1 MAQFTREW
9 ERQVHDFL
17 DTPIPDDVRSRGRQT
32 VADVLAATVAGT
44 AVPDIEAVAEDAAF
58 SDGGA
63 TILGTERQVSP
74 SEAALVNTAGAIAQE
89 IEEGHNTGGH
99 VGAAIVAGGL
109 PVAETAGVDGQ
120 TFVDACIRAYEI
132 CIRLERAIFA
142 MKDRLN
148 EAIPWLVRNPHSTWT
163 IVGPALTSAICLG
176 GDAGKLRET
185 FRIAAN
191 RAVVSMHDPYAEGPP
206 SRNFTAG
213 LSAQA
218 GVAAALLGQAG
229 LEGSGTAI
237 ERVYD
242 PFEDLLPDGFGSQ
255 FDTLGEEWE
264 ITRNYFKPYP
274 SCRYTHPPL
283 DALRSALG
291 EKSPAPDE
299 IVAVSVDTFANAA
312 EMAHDDPTTL
322 TGAKFSTPYV
332 LARYF
337 VDGNV
342 ELEHFTPER
351 IGEAPV
357 QSLASRVTLR
367 EDAEYEE
374 RFPESWGAKVT
385 VELTDGTELVGERR
399 YPHGDYRDPIPDD
412 EYRERNRNL
421 LAHGLP
427 GPRVAD
433 AMTALD
439 GVCTNQVRVT
449 TAFLT
454 P

>member
-1 MAQFTREW
+1 MTQFTREW

-17 DTPIPDDVRSRGRQT
+17 DTPIRDDVRSHGRQI

-44 AVPDIEAVAEDAAF
+44 AVPEIETVAEGATL
-58 SDGGA
+58 SDGAG
-63 TILGTERQVSP
+63 TILGTKRQVSP
-74 SEAALVNTAGAIAQE
+74 PEAALLNTAGAIAQE

-99 VGAAIVAGGL
+99 VGAAIVAGGV

-163 IVGPALTSAICLG
+163 IVGPAMTSAICLG
-176 GDAGKLRET
+176 GDGETLRET

-213 LSAQA
+213 FSAQA
-218 GVAAALLGQAG
+218 GVSAALLGEAG
-229 LEGSGTAI
+229 LEGSETAI

-242 PFEDLLPDGFGSQ
+242 PFEELLPDGFASQ
-255 FDTLGEEWE
+255 FETLGEEWE

-283 DALRSALG
+283 DALQSALEG
-291 EKSPAPDE
+291 YDLSPAE
-299 IVAVSVDTFANAA
+299 IDAVSVDTFANAA

-332 LARYF
+332 LARYL
-337 VDGNV
+337 VDGSV
-342 ELEHFTPER
+342 ELEHFIAEQ
-351 IGEAPV
+351 IGDESV
-357 QSLASRVTLR
+357 QSLATRVSLR
-367 EDAEYEE
+367 EDAEYET
-374 RFPESWGAKVT
+374 RFPDSWGARVT

-399 YPHGDYRDPIPDD
+399 YPYGDYRDPIPD
-412 EYRERNRNL
+412 EAYRERNRNL

-427 GPRVAD
+427 EHRVAD
-433 AMTALD
+433 ALRGLD
-439 GVCTNQVRVT
+439 EVDSNQVRVT
-449 TAFLT
+449 TASLT